1 MILEEISHQK
11 HCGWA
16 LCAAVCKEW
25 QVVIE
30 RENFCRLTIQ
40 ASCLKELKNI
50 VIRQRSLVRYI
61 CLDVKL
67 PRYACRSCRQSSSMA
82 CISKYSSLVRD
93 AIVKLF
99 SILHGWQPTGHLILE
114 LSAFSP
120 SDSEHWFK
128 NYCFGPGH
136 KDIED
141 WTQIG
146 WHDPNHGWVDGQQ
159 VKAPRTPAIL
169 RLFSQLYFSL
179 PEDLLYPTF
188 TPSQGL

>member
-40 ASCLKELKNI
+40 ESCLKELEHI

-61 CLDVKL
+61 CLDIKL
-67 PRYACRSCRQSSSMA
+67 PRYACRSCQQSSSMA

-99 SILHGWQPTGHLILE
+99 SILQGWQPTGHLILE

-128 NYCFGPGH
+128 TIILDLDT
-136 KDIED
+136 K
-141 WTQIG
+141 
-146 WHDPNHGWVDGQQ
+146 
-159 VKAPRTPAIL
+159 IL
-169 RLFSQLYFSL
+169 RIGPRSGGMTQVTAGLMANRLRLLAHQLY
-179 PEDLLYPTF
+179 
-188 TPSQGL
+188 